1 MPVRLAALDLIEVL
15 FHLCR
20 EVHVHDVGELLQHQ
34 AVHGPAQQGGLEL
47 LLLPLHIAA
56 VDDGG
61 DDGGVGGGAADAV
74 LLQRLDEGG
83 FGVAGGG
90 LGELLL
96 ALQLPQLEHLPLLE
110 GRKAGLLL
118 FLLVGGLFVQGGE
131 TVEGD
136 RVAAGLEA
144 VAAGI
149 DGDGHGVLLA
159 VRHLAGHE
167 AAPDHPVELGGIAA
181 DALVHLVGGQARHRG
196 TDGLMGVLRCRGALG
211 LPGALVGAD
220 IALAVGPGDVLSG
233 SCHSLVGDA
242 EAVGTHIG
250 DEAHG
255 AVAGDVHAFV
265 QGLGSPHGAGG
276 REAQTAGCLLLQGTG
291 DEGRGGLLR
300 ALALFQFAHGVLGP
314 LEALFDGA
322 GLGLRVGQE
331 LFSLVVGGQTGR
343 EALPAHAQSSVHIP
357 VFLGLEGFDLLLAV
371 VDDADGH
378 ALDAARRQ
386 TAPDFP
392 PQEGAQLI
400 AHQTV
405 QHTAGLLGV
414 EEVFVDGAGVG
425 HALLHALLGDLI
437 EGHAVGLVGVE
448 AQDVG
453 QMPADGFAFTVR
465 VGRQQHTVG
474 VLGLALQ
481 LFDELFLAFDAD
493 VLRRI
498 VMLDVDAQLGGGQI
512 ADVAHAGRNFVVFA
526 QIFADG
532 LRLGRRLH
540 DDEFC
545 HYVLLLYINPHQP
558 LLLREEAKPAIFP
571 GNTRVPDCQGLPSI
585 GEVASRSDDGEVIP
599 L

>member
-1 MPVRLAALDLIEVL
+1 M
-15 FHLCR
+15 
-20 EVHVHDVGELLQHQ
+20 
-34 AVHGPAQQGGLEL
+34 
-47 LLLPLHIAA
+47 
-56 VDDGG
+56 
-61 DDGGVGGGAADAV
+61 
-74 LLQRLDEGG
+74 
-83 FGVAGGG
+83 
-90 LGELLL
+90 
-96 ALQLPQLEHLPLLE
+96 
-110 GRKAGLLL
+110 
-118 FLLVGGLFVQGGE
+118 
-131 TVEGD
+131 
-136 RVAAGLEA
+136 
-144 VAAGI
+144 
-149 DGDGHGVLLA
+149 
-159 VRHLAGHE
+159 
-167 AAPDHPVELGGIAA
+167 
-181 DALVHLVGGQARHRG
+181 
-196 TDGLMGVLRCRGALG
+196 
-211 LPGALVGAD
+211 
-220 IALAVGPGDVLSG
+220 
-233 SCHSLVGDA
+233 
-242 EAVGTHIG
+242 
-250 DEAHG
+250 
-255 AVAGDVHAFV
+255 AGDVHAFV
-265 QGLGSPHGAGG
+265 QRLGGPHGAGG
-276 REAQTAGCLLLQGTG
+276 RKAQTAGCLLLQGTG

-322 GLGLRVGQE
+322 GLGLRVRQE

-343 EALPAHAQSSVHIP
+343 KALPAHTQSSVHVP
-357 VFLGLEGFDLLLAV
+357 VFLGLKGFDLLLAV
-371 VDDADGH
+371 VDDADGY

-386 TAPDFP
+386 AAPDFP

-400 AHQTV
+400 AHQTI

-425 HALLHALLGDLI
+425 HTLLHALLGDLI

-474 VLGLALQ
+474 VFGLALQ

-558 LLLREEAKPAIFP
+558 LLLGQARLRTTSQSASQTAPLVGEPLAKRRGFP
-571 GNTRVPDCQGLPSI
+571 ICQGLPSI
-585 GEVASRSDDGEVIP
+585 GEVASRSDDGEVILLNLRFLRAEYTVCP
-599 L
+599 ADSSPGPQARASSGRPAAPPWAGRS

>member
-1 MPVRLAALDLIEVL
+1 MR
-15 FHLCR
+15 
-20 EVHVHDVGELLQHQ
+20 
-34 AVHGPAQQGGLEL
+34 
-47 LLLPLHIAA
+47 
-56 VDDGG
+56 
-61 DDGGVGGGAADAV
+61 
-74 LLQRLDEGG
+74 
-83 FGVAGGG
+83 
-90 LGELLL
+90 
-96 ALQLPQLEHLPLLE
+96 
-110 GRKAGLLL
+110 
-118 FLLVGGLFVQGGE
+118 
-131 TVEGD
+131 
-136 RVAAGLEA
+136 
-144 VAAGI
+144 
-149 DGDGHGVLLA
+149 
-159 VRHLAGHE
+159 
-167 AAPDHPVELGGIAA
+167 
-181 DALVHLVGGQARHRG
+181 
-196 TDGLMGVLRCRGALG
+196 
-211 LPGALVGAD
+211 
-220 IALAVGPGDVLSG
+220 
-233 SCHSLVGDA
+233 
-242 EAVGTHIG
+242 
-250 DEAHG
+250 
-255 AVAGDVHAFV
+255 
-265 QGLGSPHGAGG
+265 
-276 REAQTAGCLLLQGTG
+276 
-291 DEGRGGLLR
+291 
-300 ALALFQFAHGVLGP
+300 
-314 LEALFDGA
+314 
-322 GLGLRVGQE
+322 QE
-331 LFSLVVGGQTGR
+331 LFSLVVGGKTGR
-343 EALPAHAQSSVHIP
+343 EALPAHTQSSVHVP

-371 VDDADGH
+371 VDDADSY

-425 HALLHALLGDLI
+425 HTLLHALLGDLV

-448 AQDVG
+448 AQNVG

-558 LLLREEAKPAIFP
+558 LLLGEKAKPAIFP
-571 GNTRVPDCQGLPSI
+571 GNTRVPDCQGLPSV